1 MSVVCC
7 SASLFQADLSIG
19 KWPSLVQKVGYI
31 HSYSFI
37 STTVVKTQLCH
48 GATKI
53 KRHGDGTEKKVNVMY
68 YKQSNSRVGTVTQYH
83 IDM

>member
-1 MSVVCC
+1 MAVTG
-7 SASLFQADLSIG
+7 AKGRL
-19 KWPSLVQKVGYI
+19 
-31 HSYSFI
+31 HSFSHSHSFI
-37 STTVVKTQLCH
+37 STTVVETQLCH

-53 KRHGDGTEKKVNVMY
+53 KRDGDGTEKKVNVIY